1 MPYFEKLKMIKEEKG
16 LSNADIARVGNLPL
30 PTVTRVFNGQTPNP
44 SIDTLIG
51 IALGMGISLDELVGL
66 KQPDAPP
73 IPSPIEK
80 TLSSY
85 ADLLGEKDRRI
96 EALLE
101 DVRRERREK
110 YKIGG
115 VLFCLIILIVI
126 VTLALL
132 GYDLLNGDIGRF
144 RY

>member
-30 PTVTRVFNGQTPNP
+30 PTVTRVFSGQTPNP
-44 SIDTLIG
+44 SIETLIG
-51 IALGMGISLDELVGL
+51 IAVGMGISLDELVGL

-73 IPSPIEK
+73 IASPIEK
-80 TLSSY
+80 TLNSY
-85 ADLLGEKDRRI
+85 ADLLGEKDNRI
-96 EALLE
+96 KELKEEVA
-101 DVRRERREK
+101 RERREK

-115 VLFCLIILIVI
+115 VLFCLIIFIVI
-126 VTLALL
+126 VAMVLV
-132 GYDLLNGDIGRF
+132 GFDLLNGEVGHF

>member
-1 MPYFEKLKMIKEEKG
+1 MPYFEKLKVIKEEKG

-44 SIDTLIG
+44 SIETLIG
-51 IALGMGISLDELVGL
+51 VAIGMGISLDELVGL

-73 IPSPIEK
+73 IASPIEK
-80 TLSSY
+80 TLNSY
-85 ADLLGEKDRRI
+85 ADLLGEKDNRI
-96 EALLE
+96 KELKDEVA
-101 DVRRERREK
+101 RERREK

-115 VLFCLIILIVI
+115 VLFCLIILFVI
-126 VTLALL
+126 ATLALL
-132 GYDLLNGDIGRF
+132 GYDLLNGQVGNF